1 MEGLCKGLLFIMW
14 NFVDSSKSK
23 ASLGRGELHKNV
35 SNLNL
40 KTELLRYGLS
50 THNPQMPYF
59 VRHLKYL
66 FMCPK
71 LSCSFQTTN
80 ISLLRSSGWPNSSN
94 LSRVGV
100 WTVDMSLRSDQTAR
114 HLDPGR
120 IISEIIR
127 MCKLINIWSVIPHVN
142 IGWHWHCAGARPQ
155 SRCHPRPHF
164 ELLISG
170 HPTLRRPCLCCYQCS
185 YSLHYLEAQ
194 WSLSALLL
202 NYFISLMLEK
212 RNRN

>member
-1 MEGLCKGLLFIMW
+1 MYCQNDSVSTGIFLVSLVKIIMCTFWRLGVDGENINNSFEGYPHRAPGRHPPRPRGRAPASTWTRTASPSSWATSASAAKYVELSMEGLCKGLLFIMW

-94 LSRVGV
+94 LSRC
-100 WTVDMSLRSDQTAR
+100 VDSGHVSTFRPNGPTSRSRPD
-114 HLDPGR
+114 
-120 IISEIIR
+120 
-127 MCKLINIWSVIPHVN
+127 NIWNNTNV
-142 IGWHWHCAGARPQ
+142 
-155 SRCHPRPHF
+155 
-164 ELLISG
+164 
-170 HPTLRRPCLCCYQCS
+170 
-185 YSLHYLEAQ
+185 
-194 WSLSALLL
+194 
-202 NYFISLMLEK
+202 
-212 RNRN
+212 

>member
-35 SNLNL
+35 SNL

-80 ISLLRSSGWPNSSN
+80 ISLLRSSGWPSISN
-94 LSRVGV
+94 LSRC
-100 WTVDMSLRSDQTAR
+100 VDSVSLRSDQTAR

-142 IGWHWHCAGARPQ
+142 IGWHCDGPRPQ

-164 ELLISG
+164 ELLILG

-185 YSLHYLEAQ
+185 YSLHYLAAQ
-194 WSLSALLL
+194 WSLSAALLL

>member
-142 IGWHWHCAGARPQ
+142 IGWHCDVAGP
-155 SRCHPRPHF
+155 
-164 ELLISG
+164 G
-170 HPTLRRPCLCCYQCS
+170 HSPDVTRGPTLSSSSWDIRHGRRPCLCCYQCS
-185 YSLHYLEAQ
+185 YSLHYLAAQ